1 MLPQLHAKT
10 ERACAMVFDIRL
22 SEVAWLICFN
32 LLVFQSSLKTWFPL
46 AGYFDEAATI
56 FMLVAAVSASFGRV
70 SVSER
75 RISSTELLSLV
86 FLAALVFIGVL
97 GNFQS
102 RIQLD
107 PKPILIDVFACI
119 KFVLLYL
126 SGIIVMRGKRRLYK
140 GVIREIK
147 FLLLMMV
154 PFAALNQF
162 MDLGMRFDYR
172 NGLYSFQFIF
182 IHPATYAEILAGF
195 VLLLM
200 VESEKNRGWIVLSLI
215 LIVFSLRSTA
225 IAFVACVVILCLNG
239 TKKST
244 RLGQLGLI
252 ILAAIYLGW
261 SQIQYYYVVTDGS
274 ARAMLTS
281 VSLDIAAR
289 YAPIGSGF
297 ATFASN
303 ITAQPGYYSLLYYQ
317 YGLNVVH
324 GLVPGDI
331 SFLSD
336 TFWPIIIGQ
345 FGWLGL
351 FSFLSC
357 IACLVFGRLRFNSKH
372 AVGGKLVILFFAY
385 LLLASLG
392 STAFF
397 HPASA
402 LLTVSFAIANAEQ
415 LALANARKAK
425 Q

>member
-1 MLPQLHAKT
+1 MLSQFHVKV
-10 ERACAMVFDIRL
+10 ERACATAFDIRL
-22 SEVAWLICFN
+22 SEAAWLICFN
-32 LLVFQSSLKTWFPL
+32 LLVFQSSLKVWFPL
-46 AGYFDEAATI
+46 AGYFDEAATVCI
-56 FMLVAAVSASFGRV
+56 LVAAVSASFGRTG
-70 SVSER
+70 VSER
-75 RISSTELLSLV
+75 RISSIELLSLV

-107 PKPILIDVFACI
+107 PKPILIDLFACI

-126 SGIIVMRGKRRLYK
+126 SGIIVMKGKRHLYK
-140 GVIREIK
+140 AVIIEIK
-147 FLLLMMV
+147 FLLLMMT

-162 MDLGMRFDYR
+162 TDLGMWFDYR
-172 NGLYSFQFIF
+172 NGLHSFQFVF
-182 IHPATYAEILAGF
+182 IHPATYAEIIAGF
-195 VLLLM
+195 VLLLL
-200 VESEKNRGWIVLSLI
+200 VESKKNRAWIVLSLV
-215 LIVFSLRSTA
+215 LIALSLRSTA
-225 IAFVACVVILCLNG
+225 IAFVACVIILCLNG
-239 TKKST
+239 TTKSA

-261 SQIQYYYVVTDGS
+261 SQIQYYYVMTDGS
-274 ARAMLTS
+274 ARARLTS
-281 VSLDIAAR
+281 VSLDLAAK

-317 YGLNVVH
+317 YGLNFVH
-324 GLVPGDI
+324 GLVPSDI

-357 IACLVFGRLRFNSKH
+357 IACLFFGRLHFNGKRGVS
-372 AVGGKLVILFFAY
+372 GKLVILFFSY

-402 LLTVSFAIANAEQ
+402 LLTISFAIANAEQ
-415 LALANARKAK
+415 LALANAWKR
-425 Q
+425 

>member
-1 MLPQLHAKT
+1 MLPRCHLKA
-10 ERACAMVFDIRL
+10 ERACVIDFDIRL

-46 AGYFDEAATI
+46 AGYFDEGATI
-56 FMLVAAVSASFGRV
+56 CMLMAAISASFGRV
-70 SVSER
+70 SVCEHR
-75 RISSTELLSLV
+75 LSSVELLSLV
-86 FLAALVFIGVL
+86 FLAALVFIGLL

-107 PKPILIDVFACI
+107 AKPILIDVFACI

-126 SGIIVMRGKRRLYK
+126 SGIVVMRGKRRLYEV
-140 GVIREIK
+140 VIIEIK

-162 MDLGMRFDYR
+162 MDLGMRFDFR
-172 NGLYSFQFIF
+172 NGLHSFQFIF
-182 IHPATYAEILAGF
+182 IHPGTYAEILAGF

-200 VESEKNRGWIVLSLI
+200 VESEKNRGWIVLSLV
-215 LIVFSLRSTA
+215 LIVLSLRSTA

-239 TKKST
+239 TNKSA

-261 SQIQYYYVVTDGS
+261 NQIQYYYLVTDGS

-281 VSLDIAAR
+281 VSLDLAGR

-317 YGLNVVH
+317 YGLNVVN

-351 FSFLSC
+351 ISFLSC
-357 IACLVFGRLRFNSKH
+357 IAVLFFGRLRFNSKR
-372 AVGGKLVILFFAY
+372 AVSGKLVILFFAY

-402 LLTVSFAIANAEQ
+402 LFTISFAIANAEQ
-415 LALANARKAK
+415 LARASACDR
-425 Q
+425 